1 MRKKVV
7 FTPAALQ
14 PGKKEETGVGY
25 TELEKALWV
34 LCNILLLLLIFFLH
48 TCENKFSC
56 ACCFIAYV
64 SLELQFTPCDINASV
79 YMK

>member
-1 MRKKVV
+1 MV

-34 LCNILLLLLIFFLH
+34 LCSILLLLLTFFFFFYLFNILVKINFPVLVASLLMSLLSYSSLLV
-48 TCENKFSC
+48 TLMFL
-56 ACCFIAYV
+56 FI
-64 SLELQFTPCDINASV
+64 
-79 YMK
+79 

>member
-1 MRKKVV
+1 MV

-34 LCNILLLLLIFFLH
+34 LCSILLLLLTFFFLPFQH

-64 SLELQFTPCDINASV
+64 SLELQFTPCDINVSV

>member
-34 LCNILLLLLIFFLH
+34 LCNILLLLIFFYILVKINFPVLVASLLMSLLSYSSLLV
-48 TCENKFSC
+48 TLMLL
-56 ACCFIAYV
+56 FI
-64 SLELQFTPCDINASV
+64 
-79 YMK
+79 

>member
-34 LCNILLLLLIFFLH
+34 LCNILLLLLIFFYILVKINFPVLVASLLMSLLSYSSLLV
-48 TCENKFSC
+48 TLMLL
-56 ACCFIAYV
+56 FI
-64 SLELQFTPCDINASV
+64 
-79 YMK
+79 